1 MILIIVF
8 IMMKLSRLALLLS
21 LVPACASEGTPAA
34 SAEGSSS
41 GGDGDT
47 TAAPTT
53 SETGPAP
60 TSTDPGTTS
69 DADTTLGPVDDSGTD
84 GTGGDR
90 PALGA
95 TPHPDCDAALA
106 QYATIVAENAA
117 ADPDPTVVE
126 LAYFGEDGSGTALQD
141 FVRSAGAELGRVEDA
156 VLVDDAFIT
165 EALLEG
171 PTAERLV
178 DIETRV
184 DLVMS
189 LVVRDRT
196 TRVAD
201 STPNADVSPAL
212 HYAAWDEAYC
222 YYSGALAAHADEAD
236 LVGVDVDSI
245 AAEIQEGFEWGH
257 GGVED
262 DELAFGTDPFA
273 VKPAA
278 QLIAKGMFRGY
289 DRLIEKYAAAA
300 ASGDDPRAAH
310 RAWGYFQLVEDR
322 LAGRNTPG
330 IAIIEAALLGAPA
343 DIDVA
348 EISRQLDIAWVKRTR
363 TYTDQAIVEGLFASA
378 DGVKGAYE
386 GRTYAKV
393 IGPAMV
399 EALDGFDLAAY
410 LATFDAYIEAVIA
423 DDPVTAT
430 PLSEE
435 LTLRNCEMQTALGL
449 AECTSNTDE
458 PA

>member
-1 MILIIVF
+1 
-8 IMMKLSRLALLLS
+8 MMKLSRLALLLS
-21 LVPACASEGTPAA
+21 FVPACSSDGSPAA
-34 SAEGSSS
+34 STEASSTGDELGSTSAADTTDGDPASTGTDPGSST
-41 GGDGDT
+41 GADT
-47 TAAPTT
+47 TAA
-53 SETGPAP
+53 
-60 TSTDPGTTS
+60 TDE
-69 DADTTLGPVDDSGTD
+69 DDSGTD
-84 GTGGDR
+84 DGGDR

-106 QYATIVAENAA
+106 QYAVIVAENAA

-126 LAYFGEDGSGTALQD
+126 LAYFGEDGSGTALQA
-141 FVRSAGAELGRVEDA
+141 FVQRAGAEHGRVDEA

-165 EALLEG
+165 AALLEG

-189 LVVRDRT
+189 LVVRDRI

-201 STPNADVSPAL
+201 STPDANVSPAL

-222 YYSGALAAHADEAD
+222 YYRGALLAHAEQAD
-236 LVGVDVDSI
+236 LAVTELDSI

-262 DELAFGTDPFA
+262 DELAFGTDPFV

-289 DRLIEKYAAAA
+289 DRLIETYAAAA
-300 ASGDDPRAAH
+300 AADDDPRAAH

-330 IAIIEAALLGAPA
+330 IAIIEEALLGAPG
-343 DIDVA
+343 DIEVA
-348 EISRQLDIAWVKRTR
+348 EISRQLDIAWIKRTR
-363 TYTDQAIVEGLFASA
+363 TYTDQAIVDGLFASA
-378 DGVKGAYE
+378 DGIKGAYE

-393 IGPAMV
+393 VGPAMV
-399 EALDGFDLAAY
+399 EALEGFDLAAY
-410 LATFDAYIEAVIA
+410 LATFDAYIEAVAA
-423 DDPVTAT
+423 DDPVAAT

-435 LTLRNCEMQTALGL
+435 LTARNCEMQTALGL

>member
-1 MILIIVF
+1 ML
-8 IMMKLSRLALLLS
+8 KLSRLALLLS
-21 LVPACASEGTPAA
+21 FVPACASEGSPAA
-34 SAEGSSS
+34 TEDGSSS
-41 GGDGDT
+41 GDDDGSSS
-47 TAAPTT
+47 AAP
-53 SETGPAP
+53 
-60 TSTDPGTTS
+60 STDDGPGSSGT
-69 DADTTLGPVDDSGTD
+69 DADTTADPDTTAGPVEDTGTD
-84 GTGGDR
+84 DTGGEG

-95 TPHPDCDAALA
+95 TPHPDCEAALA

-117 ADPDPTVVE
+117 AEPDPSVVE
-126 LAYFGEDGSGTALQD
+126 LAYLGEDGSGTALQD
-141 FVRSAGAELGRVEDA
+141 FVRSAGAELGRVDDA
-156 VLVDDAFIT
+156 VLVDDAFIV
-165 EALLEG
+165 EALTEG

-201 STPNADVSPAL
+201 SIPDANVSPAL

-222 YYSGALAAHADEAD
+222 YYRGALAAHADEAD
-236 LVGVDVDSI
+236 LVGIDIDSI
-245 AAEIQEGFEWGH
+245 AAEIEEGFVWGH
-257 GGVED
+257 GGVEH

-300 ASGDDPRAAH
+300 AADDDPRAAH

-330 IAIIEAALLGAPA
+330 IAIIESALLGAPG

-363 TYTDQAIVEGLFASA
+363 TYTDQAIVDGLFASA

-399 EALDGFDLAAY
+399 EALEGFDLAAY
-410 LATFDAYIEAVIA
+410 LATFDAYIDAVAA

-435 LTLRNCEMQTALGL
+435 LTLRNCELQTALGL